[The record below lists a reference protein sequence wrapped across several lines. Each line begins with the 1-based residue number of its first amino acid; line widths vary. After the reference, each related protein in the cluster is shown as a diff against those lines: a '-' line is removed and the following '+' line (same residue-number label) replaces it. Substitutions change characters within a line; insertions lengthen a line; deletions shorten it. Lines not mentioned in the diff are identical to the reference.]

1 MKRAKFILTLSL
13 LISPLFSSDFEIRGI
28 WMQATQIKDEKTA
41 ELIAER
47 IASAKL
53 NSVFVLVF
61 FWGGKSFFKTDFA
74 PLAYDPVNDSDLFS
88 YFIEQCH
95 KRGIKVFARFSNGMV
110 GGRANDGI
118 PAQNPQWQMENK
130 EGERARWFDLGKRE
144 VRDFQLGLISE
155 LLNKYPVDGIQ
166 LDYIRFPSQD
176 FCYCKECRNA
186 FKNLYN
192 LDPLSL
198 PYALPNRFFV
208 TSTPLTNLCGAKL
221 LARFDNGI
229 PGITIREY
237 GDGFLLLLNWKID
250 NNSARL
256 FLDVLQRATE
266 GREIVILA
274 PREEVGYDENG
285 YGLILQLLRREN
297 LKWEMVK
304 EVSEC
309 NPKETLLL
317 FPALKRLK
325 GNILDEIGKFLNAG
339 GKAIASL
346 SDEGVE
352 GKECEELLGVC
363 GKGRKFKGSH
373 LLIPLQ
379 EHPLIPVLMGG
390 EGERREIWGKWIA
403 FRKEIITS
411 FVKEVYGLTKRR
423 SNDLLLS
430 AAVFYNKASAERVL
444 QDWYGWIDKGIV
456 DFVAPMAYVDD
467 ARLISALREWKQ
479 ADTNLEKIIP
489 GLSLYEVKN
498 GKEVGKDYR
507 KVVRQIELIRREGA
521 RGFILFS
528 LPFLTDDL
536 VKYLSSL

>member
-1 MKRAKFILTLSL
+1 
-13 LISPLFSSDFEIRGI
+13 
-28 WMQATQIKDEKTA
+28 
-41 ELIAER
+41 
-47 IASAKL
+47 
-53 NSVFVLVF
+53 
-61 FWGGKSFFKTDFA
+61 
-74 PLAYDPVNDSDLFS
+74 
-88 YFIEQCH
+88 
-95 KRGIKVFARFSNGMV
+95 MV

-250 NNSARL
+250 NNFAQL

-304 EVSEC
+304 GVSEC

-352 GKECEELLGVC
+352 GRECEELLGVC

-379 EHPLIPVLMGG
+379 EHPLIPVLMSG

-479 ADTNLEKIIP
+479 ADPNLEKIIP